1 MFMFLLSEKGGDEPP
16 CFCFGG
22 RKEGQMEIVYKKIGE
37 LKPYENNPR
46 KNDEAVDAVAASI
59 SEFGWKVPVVIDT
72 NNVIVAG
79 HTRYKAAKKLGI
91 EDIPCIVA
99 DDLTE
104 EQVRAYRLADNKT
117 NELAEWDFQ
126 LLEQELDGLE
136 MDMEQFGF
144 EMPDFTIENEVV
156 EDEPPEPPEEPKAK
170 LGDIYQL
177 GRHRLMC
184 GDSTDPA
191 VIDRLMDGVK
201 AKLLLTDPPYGIDYG
216 GMLKGK
222 GDGKG
227 GADKNGWKSYDAPTW
242 DIERPDESVFSYII
256 TLAEESIIWG
266 GNYFADIL
274 PPKMCWL
281 VWDKGQRDF
290 SLADGELAW
299 TSFDKALR
307 IKTYSRASA
316 NREEKVHPT
325 QKPIELL
332 RWCIEDI
339 AERNMESVDTIL
351 DLFGGSGST
360 LIACEQLGRK
370 CFMMELDPHYVD
382 VIIERWENLTG
393 EKAVKL
399 NV

>member
-1 MFMFLLSEKGGDEPP
+1 MNIVEKRLDEI
-16 CFCFGG
+16 
-22 RKEGQMEIVYKKIGE
+22 R
-37 LKPYENNPR
+37 PYANNPR
-46 KNDEAVDAVAASI
+46 KNDEAVEAVANSI
-59 SEFGWKVPVVIDT
+59 REFGWKQPIVVDADG
-72 NNVIVAG
+72 VIIAG
-79 HTRYKAAKKLGI
+79 HTRYKAAQMLGL
-91 EDIPCIVA
+91 ETAPVLVA
-99 DDLTE
+99 DDLSDDK
-104 EQVRAYRLADNKT
+104 VKAYRLADNKT
-117 NELAEWDFQ
+117 NELAEWDFSQ
-126 LLEQELDGLE
+126 LEDELSKID
-136 MDMEQFGF
+136 MDMSMFGF
-144 EMPDFTIENEVV
+144 GDIEIDEDVEIV
-156 EDEPPEPPEEPKAK
+156 EDETPEPPEEPRTK
-170 LGDIYQL
+170 LGDVYQL
-177 GRHRLMC
+177 GRHRLIC
-184 GDSTDPA
+184 GDSTNPA

-242 DIERPDESVFSYII
+242 DVERPDESVFSYII

-299 TSFDKALR
+299 TSFNKALR

-339 AERNMESVDTIL
+339 AERNMERVDTVL

-360 LIACEQLGRK
+360 LIACEQLNRK
-370 CFMMELDPHYVD
+370 CYMCELDPKYCD
-382 VIIERWENLTG
+382 VIVDRWQNFTG
-393 EKAVKL
+393 EKAVLL